1 MGTDDVKSDSLTN
14 GQQKSNGNRMTNG
27 ALKVKP
33 RRMYKADDTPST
45 FICILFG
52 FQQVMVCVSALLVI
66 PFLLS
71 DYMCAG
77 SNVNHLR
84 VQLISST
91 FVASGISTIIQTGFG
106 MRLALLQGT
115 AFAYIPSVK
124 AFTDLPE
131 NVCNDGNGTLAI
143 PESEYFG
150 RLQYIQGSLLLSAI
164 VPMLIGCTGLVGML
178 TKFIGPIT
186 VSPLILLLMASSV
199 DMCVARMEK
208 HWVSL
213 IQAATLFI
221 TVLYLADLRVPI
233 PGRKN
238 GKFHWYRVNVFGQYP
253 YLIAIL
259 VSWGFCAF
267 LSILDLVPANSE
279 ARTDKVQNLNAI
291 ANSPWF
297 RIPYPG
303 QYGAPKFNASL
314 FFAFLVSA
322 LTSVFESVGDYHAI
336 ARVSEERSPPSH
348 AINRGILA
356 EGMGSFISGLIG
368 PGVGLTTHTENIG
381 VIGITQVASR
391 ATMIVAGCLLI
402 FLGLFTKI
410 GAVLST
416 IPDPLV
422 GGVLASSMAMV
433 GGVAI
438 ANVQSVD
445 LKNSRNV
452 AILGFSLMVGLI
464 VPHYFRTE
472 RGHKIDSGWEGLDE
486 VLMVLLNMPMFVG
499 AATACVLDNTV
510 PGATRTQR
518 GLRERGMGHELGP
531 SNRDIYAFPPWA
543 MKLLEK
549 FPALKILPFIP
560 KEKKLSNNRVQDS
573 SASFP

>member
-1 MGTDDVKSDSLTN
+1 MGLSN
-14 GQQKSNGNRMTNG
+14 GQEADERP
-27 ALKVKP
+27 LKP
-33 RRMYKADDTPST
+33 RRTYKADETPSP
-45 FICILFG
+45 FICLLFG

-71 DYMCAG
+71 SYMCAG
-77 SNVNHLR
+77 SNENHLR
-84 VQLISST
+84 VELISST
-91 FVASGISTIIQTGFG
+91 FVASGISTLIQTGFG

-115 AFAYIPSVK
+115 AFAYVPSVE
-124 AFTDLPE
+124 AFNLLPE
-131 NVCNDGNGTLAI
+131 NACNYNSSQPA
-143 PESEYFG
+143 PQSEYYG
-150 RLQYIQGSLLLSAI
+150 RLRYIQGSLLLSAL

-199 DMCVARMEK
+199 EMCVKRMEQ

-213 IQAATLFI
+213 IQAATLFV
-221 TVLYLADLRVPI
+221 TVLYLAELRIPI

-238 GKFHWYRVNVFGQYP
+238 GKFHWYRVNLFGQYP

-259 VSWGFCAF
+259 ISWGFCAI
-267 LSILDLVPANSE
+267 LSLLELVPAESA
-279 ARTDKVQNLNAI
+279 ARTDKIRNLEAISNA
-291 ANSPWF
+291 PWF
-297 RIPYPG
+297 RVPYPG
-303 QYGAPKFNASL
+303 QFGPPRFNASL

-356 EGMGSFISGLIG
+356 EGMGSFVSGLIG

-381 VIGITQVASR
+381 VIGITKVASR
-391 ATMIVAGCLLI
+391 TTMIVAGCLLI

-416 IPDPLV
+416 IPEPLV

-445 LKNSRNV
+445 LNNSRNV

-464 VPHYFRTE
+464 VPNYFTK
-472 RGHKIDSGWEGLDE
+472 HSPSSGWEEFDKVFR
-486 VLMVLLNMPMFVG
+486 VLMNMPFFVG
-499 AATACVLDNTV
+499 AATACILDNTV

-518 GLRERGMGHELGP
+518 GLRERGMGHEFGP
-531 SNRDIYAFPPWA
+531 SNRDIYAFPDWA
-543 MKLLEK
+543 MNLLEK

-560 KEKKLSNNRVQDS
+560 KEKKMSSNRVQDS
-573 SASFP
+573 TVSP